1 METKSHF
8 STEMPPE
15 NWLAIIFRMAR
26 VGSSVRKLV
35 NMVMVNLLVN
45 DLKPGNRE
53 QSNAAVCLAVLR
65 K

>member
-1 METKSHF
+1 LELT
-8 STEMPPE
+8 
-15 NWLAIIFRMAR
+15 R
-26 VGSSVRKLV
+26 VGLSVRKLV

-53 QSNAAVCLAVLR
+53 QSEKAVSLAANR